1 MRCYAK
7 KKMSASAPGPRL
19 TALPK
24 SRNLTQVQLAEATK
38 TTQRSVSYSENGD
51 GVLPSF
57 PVMIV
62 AQALKVS
69 ALSYEDPETSRIWNR
84 FQIIMQLPENDQRVV
99 NGLIYSL
106 AAVGSRRNNGAG
118 GVRNGR

>member
-24 SRNLTQVQLAEATK
+24 SRNLTQVQLA
-38 TTQRSVSYSENGD
+38 YSENGD
-51 GVLPSF
+51 GVLPSS

-69 ALSYEDPETSRIWNR
+69 ALSYEDPETSRIWHR